1 MKTMKESL
9 DKLKNLSEA
18 EKSESAILKARIE
31 EQSQLIMIL
40 KKRSDEECIR
50 AKTLEKMVDE
60 LTEFRDGANEDL
72 QREINKYNMLD
83 ARFNDLAHNHQELIK
98 FKDEYK
104 RQNNELRQENERL
117 REENAKLFSAALT
130 EKDKKIKE
138 LATEINILQDKLASM
153 DYHFQ

>member
-1 MKTMKESL
+1 MKTMKENL

-18 EKSESAILKARIE
+18 EKSDSAILKARIE

-40 KKRSDEECIR
+40 KKRSDEESIR

-83 ARFNDLAHNHQELIK
+83 ARFNDLAHNHQELIR

-117 REENAKLFSAALT
+117 REENAKLFSSALN

-138 LATEINILQDKLASM
+138 LAAEINTLQDKLASM